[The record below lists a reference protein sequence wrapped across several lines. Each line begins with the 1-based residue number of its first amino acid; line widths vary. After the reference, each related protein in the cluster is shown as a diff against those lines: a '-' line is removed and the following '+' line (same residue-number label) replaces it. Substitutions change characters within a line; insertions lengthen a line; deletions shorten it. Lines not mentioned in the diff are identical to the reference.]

1 MSHPNRGFLA
11 PKWVTHHFWE
21 IHICGAAPLSINAIL
36 PICEGLIAA
45 RMTLCA
51 VVNTSHP
58 HIPETHQ
65 ESRMKA
71 FVGWRQIE
79 DFGLE
84 MRCGRVRLTLFFP
97 LHNSNFLYQIEN
109 VVCYP
114 FRTANLVDNGT
125 KEGQIGEGCQ
135 RDILGFGCSPSVLN
149 KICFWLCSLVSFDQR
164 LSKKLISL
172 NNTTPESIL
181 EKNFSTCD
189 VRFQTLVEEITGTY
203 LSPFISDICLGDSS
217 SSLSTLNWKIAE
229 IYLFGGKFSWG
240 ALSNNVWGVMIGPFC
255 AHQPL

>member
-65 ESRMKA
+65 KSRMKA

-125 KEGQIGEGCQ
+125 KEGQIGEGWEGNTP
-135 RDILGFGCSPSVLN
+135 RRGGPLTPVGGGCKPLAPAIDNRHGPGPCLDRLVFLLMLMVMVTRM
-149 KICFWLCSLVSFDQR
+149 KWL
-164 LSKKLISL
+164 
-172 NNTTPESIL
+172 
-181 EKNFSTCD
+181 
-189 VRFQTLVEEITGTY
+189 
-203 LSPFISDICLGDSS
+203 
-217 SSLSTLNWKIAE
+217 
-229 IYLFGGKFSWG
+229 LFYD
-240 ALSNNVWGVMIGPFC
+240 L
-255 AHQPL
+255 